1 MQSLEML
8 PRDRPVVVACYAGS
22 RSALATQQLQRNG
35 LKQVANLRGGLQRW
49 IDEGFPLEMSE

>member
-1 MQSLEML
+1 ML

-49 IDEGFPLEMSE
+49 ADKGFPLEMSE